1 MTDAQRAFIHRH
13 VICFEETNV
22 VGNVY
27 FARHVAWQ
35 GACREMF
42 LRTHAPGTLD
52 EIERDLRLV
61 TLDVRCTY
69 FEELRA
75 FDEVEL
81 RMTLAETRGNRI
93 SLAFDYRL
101 LSPSGARQCARGT
114 QDIGCMREI
123 GGGDGQRGRLEPC
136 PVPPEL
142 ATALDAFR
150 PMAGAL

>member
-1 MTDAQRAFIHRH
+1 MRSFVHRH

-42 LRTHAPGTLD
+42 LRAHAPSVLD

-61 TLDVRCTY
+61 TISVACDY
-69 FEELRA
+69 FQELRA

-81 RMTLAETRGNRI
+81 HMTLSHLRGNRI
-93 SLAFDYRL
+93 GLAFDYRVL
-101 LSPSGARQCARGT
+101 REGGALKCAAGRQE
-114 QDIGCMREI
+114 IGCMRA
-123 GGGDGQRGRLEPC
+123 DSQGRMSVC
-136 PVPPEL
+136 DPPE
-142 ATALDAFR
+142 ALR
-150 PMAGAL
+150 EALELYSA